1 MGTGCAALSTIHTVL
16 ETGALFDRVIIII
29 GIASNGIS
37 VPVVVSRVSRV
48 NPKRWR
54 YRGHN
59 QGNA

>member
-1 MGTGCAALSTIHTVL
+1 MGTGCAALSTIHAVL
-16 ETGALFDRVIIII
+16 EAGLLFDRGIVIDMDSK
-29 GIASNGIS
+29 GILM
-37 VPVVVSRVSRV
+37 PVAVSRVSRV